1 MINPAQEIGE
11 NVIIT
16 ERRQLLSITQEQSKK
31 IKSLRIENQEIDDD
45 FADFFMS
52 NVVNSNPYIFT
63 GVELMAVD
71 CFMLIARIY

>member
-16 ERRQLLSITQEQSKK
+16 ERRQLLSITQEQAKK

-71 CFMLIARIY
+71 CFMLIDRIY